1 MQISDLLG
9 HYMNAAGSQ
18 AEPITKKK
26 GVERFSSSVSELEKG
41 NVFEGTVN
49 SIKGKTVVLGLS
61 NGQQIT
67 ARLDAKMTLQPG
79 QSMFFQVKSNEGNL
93 VAIRPFTVD
102 GTGAN
107 LTLLEALKEASLPT
121 SEEHLAMVN
130 KMMEEHM
137 PIDRN
142 SLNAMAKL
150 MQSNPDID
158 VKTLVQLKKLELPM
172 NIEFATQFENYL
184 GDKQAITTA
193 LDEFMETLPEALS
206 NEQLSSDVLTKM
218 EADILSI
225 VTENLSKEIEI
236 PKQMI
241 GNQMELV
248 ADELLSDANGERP
261 TVNSTESEMVK
272 SDVFSP
278 MPDSE
283 EAENLSKSD
292 LVKNTSKSDVM
303 DVIGGL
309 FKFDGTESASHISGS
324 KMNVNPSLDSL
335 PDGKAMLQE
344 LMNGKSL
351 VAPNSLG
358 SVLSEEQQ
366 QYLKGQLQV
375 LFSEANQEYDVS
387 KLNKDTSVV
396 SVLKDI
402 QELLAN
408 NPQMGKKVLLEFFSG
423 NECKALIKDALE
435 QQWTVRPKDLE
446 GSDKINRLYEKLEHQ
461 LTRMEEVVKAT
472 GQQEH
477 PVIQLS
483 ENIRSNVEFMKQI
496 NEMYTYVQV
505 PLKMSGQNASGQI
518 YVYTNKKKQQKVDE
532 DLTAF
537 LHLDMEHLGQTDVSV
552 RMHGKDVTTN
562 FYMENDASYAL
573 IKQFM
578 PQLEARLLAKGYK
591 CSLNVT
597 NESRNVN
604 FVEDFLKRDQPS
616 AGQVRR
622 YSFDMRA

>member
-1 MQISDLLG
+1 MQISDLVG
-9 HYMNAAGSQ
+9 HYLNAAGSQ

-26 GVERFSSSVSELEKG
+26 GIERFASSMSEMEKG

-49 SIKGKTVVLGLS
+49 AIKGKTVILGLS

-67 ARLDAKMTLQPG
+67 ARLDAKILLQPG

-248 ADELLSDANGERP
+248 ADELLEDANGQRP
-261 TVNSTESEMVK
+261 AVNSAESEMVK
-272 SDVFSP
+272 ADVFSR
-278 MPDSE
+278 MSDSE
-283 EAENLSKSD
+283 GTAVVSKSD
-292 LVKNTSKSDVM
+292 LIENTSKSDVIE
-303 DVIGGL
+303 DL
-309 FKFDGTESASHISGS
+309 FKVDETESASHISGS
-324 KMNVNPSLDSL
+324 KMKVNPSLNSL

-344 LMNGKSL
+344 LLNEKTL

-375 LFSEANQEYDVS
+375 LFAEADQEYDVS

-423 NECKALIKDALE
+423 NECKTLIKDALE

>member
-18 AEPITKKK
+18 SEPITKKK

-225 VTENLSKEIEI
+225 VTENLSEEIEI

-248 ADELLSDANGERP
+248 ADELLSDANGERQ
-261 TVNSTESEMVK
+261 
-272 SDVFSP
+272 
-278 MPDSE
+278 
-283 EAENLSKSD
+283 SD

-309 FKFDGTESASHISGS
+309 FKFDETESASHVSGS
-324 KMNVNPSLDSL
+324 RMNVNPSLDSL

-344 LMNGKSL
+344 LMNEKSL

-435 QQWTVRPKDLE
+435 QQWTIRPKDLE
-446 GSDKINRLYEKLEHQ
+446 GADKINRLYEKLEHQ

-518 YVYTNKKKQQKVDE
+518 YVYTNKKKLQKGDE

-537 LHLDMEHLGQTDVSV
+537 LHLDMDHLGQTDVSV

>member
-1 MQISDLLG
+1 
-9 HYMNAAGSQ
+9 
-18 AEPITKKK
+18 
-26 GVERFSSSVSELEKG
+26 
-41 NVFEGTVN
+41 
-49 SIKGKTVVLGLS
+49 
-61 NGQQIT
+61 
-67 ARLDAKMTLQPG
+67 
-79 QSMFFQVKSNEGNL
+79 
-93 VAIRPFTVD
+93 
-102 GTGAN
+102 
-107 LTLLEALKEASLPT
+107 
-121 SEEHLAMVN
+121 
-130 KMMEEHM
+130 
-137 PIDRN
+137 
-142 SLNAMAKL
+142 
-150 MQSNPDID
+150 
-158 VKTLVQLKKLELPM
+158 M

-225 VTENLSKEIEI
+225 VTENLSEEIEI

-248 ADELLSDANGERP
+248 ADELLEDANGERP

-272 SDVFSP
+272 SDVLSS
-278 MPDSE
+278 MSGSE
-283 EAENLSKSD
+283 GTENLSKSD

-303 DVIGGL
+303 DAIEGL
-309 FKFDGTESASHISGS
+309 FKFDETESVSHVSGS
-324 KMNVNPSLDSL
+324 KMNVNPSLNSL
-335 PDGKAMLQE
+335 PDGKEMLQE
-344 LMNGKSL
+344 LMNEKSL

-435 QQWTVRPKDLE
+435 QQWTIRPKDLE

-461 LTRMEEVVKAT
+461 LARMEEVVKAT

-518 YVYTNKKKQQKVDE
+518 YVYTNKKKLQKVDE

>member
-1 MQISDLLG
+1 
-9 HYMNAAGSQ
+9 MNAAGSQ
-18 AEPITKKK
+18 SEPITKKK

-225 VTENLSKEIEI
+225 VTENLSEEIEI

-283 EAENLSKSD
+283 GTENLSKSD

-303 DVIGGL
+303 DAIEGL
-309 FKFDGTESASHISGS
+309 FKFDVTESAPHVSGS
-324 KMNVNPSLDSL
+324 KMNVNPSLNSL
-335 PDGKAMLQE
+335 SDGKAMLQE
-344 LMNGKSL
+344 LMNEKSL

-461 LTRMEEVVKAT
+461 LTRMEEAVKAT

>member
-18 AEPITKKK
+18 SEPITKKK

-225 VTENLSKEIEI
+225 VTENLSEEIEI

-248 ADELLSDANGERP
+248 ADELLSDANGERQ
-261 TVNSTESEMVK
+261 
-272 SDVFSP
+272 
-278 MPDSE
+278 
-283 EAENLSKSD
+283 SD

-309 FKFDGTESASHISGS
+309 FKFDGTESASHVSGS

-344 LMNGKSL
+344 LMNEKSL

-446 GSDKINRLYEKLEHQ
+446 GADKINRLYEKLEHQ

>member
-18 AEPITKKK
+18 SEPITKKK
-26 GVERFSSSVSELEKG
+26 GVERFSSSISGLEKG
-41 NVFEGTVN
+41 NVFEGTAN

-193 LDEFMETLPEALS
+193 LDEFMEILPEALS

-225 VTENLSKEIEI
+225 VTENLSEEIEI

-248 ADELLSDANGERP
+248 ADELLSDANGQRQ
-261 TVNSTESEMVK
+261 
-272 SDVFSP
+272 
-278 MPDSE
+278 
-283 EAENLSKSD
+283 SD

-303 DVIGGL
+303 DVIEGL
-309 FKFDGTESASHISGS
+309 FKFDETESASHISGS

-335 PDGKAMLQE
+335 PDGKVMLQE
-344 LMNGKSL
+344 LMNEKSL

-402 QELLAN
+402 QELLVN

-446 GSDKINRLYEKLEHQ
+446 GADKINRLYEKLEHQ

>member
-9 HYMNAAGSQ
+9 YYMNAAGSQ
-18 AEPITKKK
+18 SEPITKKK
-26 GVERFSSSVSELEKG
+26 GVERFSSSISGLEKG

-172 NIEFATQFENYL
+172 NIEFATQFEQYL

-225 VTENLSKEIEI
+225 VTENLSEEIEI

-248 ADELLSDANGERP
+248 ADELLSDANGQRQ
-261 TVNSTESEMVK
+261 
-272 SDVFSP
+272 
-278 MPDSE
+278 
-283 EAENLSKSD
+283 SD

-303 DVIGGL
+303 DVIEGL
-309 FKFDGTESASHISGS
+309 FKFDETESASHISGS
-324 KMNVNPSLDSL
+324 KMNINPSLDSL

-344 LMNGKSL
+344 LMNEKSL

-402 QELLAN
+402 QELLVN

-435 QQWTVRPKDLE
+435 QQWTIRPKDLE
-446 GSDKINRLYEKLEHQ
+446 GADKINRLYEKLEHQ

>member
-1 MQISDLLG
+1 
-9 HYMNAAGSQ
+9 
-18 AEPITKKK
+18 
-26 GVERFSSSVSELEKG
+26 
-41 NVFEGTVN
+41 
-49 SIKGKTVVLGLS
+49 
-61 NGQQIT
+61 
-67 ARLDAKMTLQPG
+67 
-79 QSMFFQVKSNEGNL
+79 
-93 VAIRPFTVD
+93 
-102 GTGAN
+102 
-107 LTLLEALKEASLPT
+107 
-121 SEEHLAMVN
+121 
-130 KMMEEHM
+130 M

-225 VTENLSKEIEI
+225 VTENLSEEIEI

-248 ADELLSDANGERP
+248 ADELLSDANGQRQ
-261 TVNSTESEMVK
+261 
-272 SDVFSP
+272 
-278 MPDSE
+278 
-283 EAENLSKSD
+283 SD

-335 PDGKAMLQE
+335 PDGKVMLQE
-344 LMNGKSL
+344 LMNEKSL

-402 QELLAN
+402 QELLVN

-435 QQWTVRPKDLE
+435 QQWTIRPKDLE
-446 GSDKINRLYEKLEHQ
+446 GADKINRLYEKLEHQ

>member
-18 AEPITKKK
+18 SEPITKKK

-225 VTENLSKEIEI
+225 VTENLSEEIEI

-248 ADELLSDANGERP
+248 ADELLSDANGERQ
-261 TVNSTESEMVK
+261 
-272 SDVFSP
+272 
-278 MPDSE
+278 
-283 EAENLSKSD
+283 SD

-309 FKFDGTESASHISGS
+309 FKFDGTESASHVSGS

-335 PDGKAMLQE
+335 PDGKVMLQE
-344 LMNGKSL
+344 LMNEKSL

-446 GSDKINRLYEKLEHQ
+446 GADKINRLYEKLEHQ

>member
-18 AEPITKKK
+18 SEPITKKK

-225 VTENLSKEIEI
+225 VTENLSEEIEI

-248 ADELLSDANGERP
+248 ADELLSDANGQRQ
-261 TVNSTESEMVK
+261 
-272 SDVFSP
+272 
-278 MPDSE
+278 
-283 EAENLSKSD
+283 SD

-303 DVIGGL
+303 DVIEGL
-309 FKFDGTESASHISGS
+309 FKFDETESASHISGS

-344 LMNGKSL
+344 LMNEKSL

-435 QQWTVRPKDLE
+435 QQWTIRPKDLE
-446 GSDKINRLYEKLEHQ
+446 GADKINRLYEKLEHQ

-518 YVYTNKKKQQKVDE
+518 YVYTNKKKLQKVDE

>member
-18 AEPITKKK
+18 SEPITKKK

-225 VTENLSKEIEI
+225 VTENLSEEIEI

-272 SDVFSP
+272 SDVLSS
-278 MPDSE
+278 MSGSE
-283 EAENLSKSD
+283 GTENLSKSD

-309 FKFDGTESASHISGS
+309 FKFDGTESASHVSGS
-324 KMNVNPSLDSL
+324 KMNVNPSLNSL
-335 PDGKAMLQE
+335 PDGKEMLQE
-344 LMNGKSL
+344 LMNEKSL

-435 QQWTVRPKDLE
+435 QQWTIRPKDLE

-461 LTRMEEVVKAT
+461 LARMEEVVKAT

-518 YVYTNKKKQQKVDE
+518 YVYTNKKKLQKVDE

-578 PQLEARLLAKGYK
+578 QQLEARLLAKGYK

>member
-18 AEPITKKK
+18 SEPITKKK
-26 GVERFSSSVSELEKG
+26 GVERFSSSISGLEKG

-142 SLNAMAKL
+142 SLNAMARL

-172 NIEFATQFENYL
+172 NIEFATQFEQYL

-193 LDEFMETLPEALS
+193 LDEFMEILPEALS

-225 VTENLSKEIEI
+225 VTENLSEEIEI

-248 ADELLSDANGERP
+248 ADELLSDANGQRQ
-261 TVNSTESEMVK
+261 
-272 SDVFSP
+272 
-278 MPDSE
+278 
-283 EAENLSKSD
+283 SD

-303 DVIGGL
+303 DVIEGL
-309 FKFDGTESASHISGS
+309 FKFDETESASHISGS
-324 KMNVNPSLDSL
+324 KMNINPSLDSL
-335 PDGKAMLQE
+335 PDGKVMLQE
-344 LMNGKSL
+344 LMNEKSL

-402 QELLAN
+402 QELLVN

-435 QQWTVRPKDLE
+435 QQWTIRPKDLE
-446 GSDKINRLYEKLEHQ
+446 GADKINRLYEKLEHQ

>member
-18 AEPITKKK
+18 SEPITKKK

-142 SLNAMAKL
+142 SLNAMARL

-172 NIEFATQFENYL
+172 NIEFATQFEQYL

-225 VTENLSKEIEI
+225 VTENLSEEIEI

-248 ADELLSDANGERP
+248 ADELLSDANGQRQ
-261 TVNSTESEMVK
+261 
-272 SDVFSP
+272 
-278 MPDSE
+278 
-283 EAENLSKSD
+283 SD

-303 DVIGGL
+303 DVIEGL
-309 FKFDGTESASHISGS
+309 FKFDETESASHVSGS
-324 KMNVNPSLDSL
+324 KMNVNPSLDLL
-335 PDGKAMLQE
+335 PDGKVMLQE
-344 LMNGKSL
+344 LMNEKSL

-402 QELLAN
+402 QELLVN
-408 NPQMGKKVLLEFFSG
+408 NTQMGKKVLLEFFSG

-435 QQWTVRPKDLE
+435 QQWTIRPKDLE
-446 GSDKINRLYEKLEHQ
+446 GADKINRLYEKLEHQ

>member
-18 AEPITKKK
+18 SEPITKKK

-172 NIEFATQFENYL
+172 NIEFATQFEQYL

-225 VTENLSKEIEI
+225 VTENLSEEIEI

-241 GNQMELV
+241 GNQMEFV
-248 ADELLSDANGERP
+248 ADELLSDANGERQ
-261 TVNSTESEMVK
+261 
-272 SDVFSP
+272 
-278 MPDSE
+278 
-283 EAENLSKSD
+283 SD

-344 LMNGKSL
+344 LMNEKSL

-435 QQWTVRPKDLE
+435 QQWTIRPKDLE
-446 GSDKINRLYEKLEHQ
+446 GADKINRLYEKLEHQ

>member
-1 MQISDLLG
+1 M
-9 HYMNAAGSQ
+9 
-18 AEPITKKK
+18 
-26 GVERFSSSVSELEKG
+26 
-41 NVFEGTVN
+41 
-49 SIKGKTVVLGLS
+49 
-61 NGQQIT
+61 
-67 ARLDAKMTLQPG
+67 
-79 QSMFFQVKSNEGNL
+79 
-93 VAIRPFTVD
+93 
-102 GTGAN
+102 
-107 LTLLEALKEASLPT
+107 
-121 SEEHLAMVN
+121 
-130 KMMEEHM
+130 
-137 PIDRN
+137 
-142 SLNAMAKL
+142 
-150 MQSNPDID
+150 
-158 VKTLVQLKKLELPM
+158 
-172 NIEFATQFENYL
+172 
-184 GDKQAITTA
+184 
-193 LDEFMETLPEALS
+193 
-206 NEQLSSDVLTKM
+206 
-218 EADILSI
+218 
-225 VTENLSKEIEI
+225 
-236 PKQMI
+236 
-241 GNQMELV
+241 
-248 ADELLSDANGERP
+248 
-261 TVNSTESEMVK
+261 
-272 SDVFSP
+272 
-278 MPDSE
+278 
-283 EAENLSKSD
+283 
-292 LVKNTSKSDVM
+292 
-303 DVIGGL
+303 
-309 FKFDGTESASHISGS
+309 
-324 KMNVNPSLDSL
+324 
-335 PDGKAMLQE
+335 
-344 LMNGKSL
+344 
-351 VAPNSLG
+351 
-358 SVLSEEQQ
+358 
-366 QYLKGQLQV
+366 
-375 LFSEANQEYDVS
+375 
-387 KLNKDTSVV
+387 
-396 SVLKDI
+396 
-402 QELLAN
+402 
-408 NPQMGKKVLLEFFSG
+408 LLEFFSG

-461 LTRMEEVVKAT
+461 LARMEEVVKAT